1 MINITLFGTSRLHR
15 PFCKKTKAGDIID
28 NIQEGINV
36 NFPKV
41 GYFHTAAEILQII
54 QWIKGVK
61 DIPLDLRKY
70 VFRIEPRPTTPRNE
84 FDKNLEDSIKND
96 QQYETKDFLEDTD
109 VVVIEVSSLK
119 ENFHSE
125 TSTYFH
131 TNPNFSMNLTYK
143 DIGAEGVYKKFFP
156 DLGVLSVN
164 CNEDNLLI
172 QLHKIREEIY
182 PAKLVV
188 MGHIR
193 SDTISIPLRDKIH
206 DILSRINCDSG
217 IFYFDNSEFLDKYGW
232 ASDPSGGVDRNHL
245 SYEGE
250 TAIGIALQK
259 FVKNII

>member
-41 GYFHTAAEILQII
+41 GYFHTAAEILQVI

-156 DLGVLSVN
+156 DLGVSSVN

-206 DILSRINCDSG
+206 DILLRINCDSG

-232 ASDPSGGVDRNHL
+232 ASDPSGGVDKNHL